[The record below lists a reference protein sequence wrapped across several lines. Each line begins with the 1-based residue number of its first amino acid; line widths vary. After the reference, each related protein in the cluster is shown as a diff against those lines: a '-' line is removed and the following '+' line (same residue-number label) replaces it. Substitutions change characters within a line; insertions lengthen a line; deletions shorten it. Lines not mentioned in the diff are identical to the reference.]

1 MSIES
6 PIISMA
12 SRSEKKKKSEKSQE
26 ELREAFE
33 SRFAS
38 LSSKTKVALDQYDQM
53 LANGDFDDQEN
64 EEAGAGEIRKEKAQ
78 AILLSQVDKLEEM
91 KRVLDSG
98 ENLLQSTPEISVDY
112 NYKDE
117 GGKNKTE
124 TINLSLENSL
134 AQAITLYQ
142 KTGIELPPDF
152 QEQMETIWE
161 NNYDAIV
168 EAVEKYGFNE
178 ILLAPENIPLPELSE
193 KMKIEN
199 GYCDWIDSSG
209 NTVES
214 LPATTII
221 SQRVDKPRIILYHK
235 ATLPELE
242 ARGIPTHLEITAGE
256 AEKLYKQNPD
266 NYLGT
271 LEDAIILERKHFE
284 ETGEHLS
291 DYTKGKG
298 QWLSG
303 TKSGSRFVYATWG
316 PSDGELY
323 VNANDPGNSRS
334 DLGCR
339 PSRYFF

>member
-1 MSIES
+1 MSFENLVTNLANRTDRK
-6 PIISMA
+6 PP
-12 SRSEKKKKSEKSQE
+12 KTQE
-26 ELREAFE
+26 ELREIFK
-33 SRFAS
+33 SRFNQNFAIIDKFIDLYDKMVS
-38 LSSKTKVALDQYDQM
+38 LGM
-53 LANGDFDDQEN
+53 FDDKDG
-64 EEAGAGEIRKEKAQ
+64 EEIGTGEEKRQ
-78 AILLSQVDKLEEM
+78 KMISAISSRIDKLEAL
-91 KRVLDSG
+91 KNRLDSG
-98 ENLLQSTPEISVDY
+98 EDLPQSTPVISVKFE
-112 NYKDE
+112 YKN
-117 GGKNKTE
+117 GGVSEVISIDFEKE
-124 TINLSLENSL
+124 L
-134 AQAITLYQ
+134 AGFITFYQ
-142 KTGIELPPDF
+142 NHNIDIPADF
-152 QEQMETIWE
+152 TEQMQDIWE
-161 NNYDAIV
+161 RNHSDIEQAMEKEGYD
-168 EAVEKYGFNE
+168 G
-178 ILLAPENIPLPELSE
+178 ILIIPANIPLPELSE